1 MLFTSLSVN
10 NSKWNDSLASFPLP
24 SYIYT
29 MIPLRDDNS
38 DRRSTPVVNYLII
51 AANIFVFMFLQD
63 FGTNYEFTYAYSTV
77 PAEILTGK
85 DIVTE
90 GKIIRDASSGESYV
104 LPGLSPTPISV
115 YLTLITSMFMHGG
128 IGHILGNML
137 YLFIFGDNVED
148 RMGHL
153 RYLFFYILCGVIAS
167 LAHVFSCSIFGNSLY
182 VPSLGASG
190 AISAILAA
198 YMILFP
204 GKRVLVLILRFITP
218 VPAILAIGVWF
229 LFQLINGLWML
240 GGGSGGGVA
249 YAAHIGGFL
258 AGLVLVRL
266 FVPRRRPQYI
276 QWYYG

>member
-1 MLFTSLSVN
+1 
-10 NSKWNDSLASFPLP
+10 
-24 SYIYT
+24 

-137 YLFIFGDNVED
+137 YLLIFGDNVED

-198 YMILFP
+198 YMVLFP

-218 VPAILAIGVWF
+218 VPAVLAIGVWF

-258 AGLVLVRL
+258 AGLALVRL
-266 FVPRRRPQYI
+266 FAPRRRPRYVE
-276 QWYYG
+276 WYYG